1 MFGLGMQE
9 IIVIA
14 LIILLLFGGKKI
26 PELMKG
32 LGKGVK
38 SFKDGMKDVDESTKD
53 ETKKD
58 EELRQMDEGTNAL
71 TFWDHLDVL
80 RSSLIRMGVAIVIL
94 AIVAFAMKDLLFS
107 VVLAPRSSDFITYQ
121 LLGVDA
127 FHINLMNTGLTEQFM
142 IHMRTAIYAGL
153 LLASPYILYELFRF
167 VSPALY
173 QNERRYAVW
182 IVGAAY
188 LMFLMG
194 TLVNYFVVF
203 PLTVRF
209 LGTYQ
214 VSPDVANMLTLQS
227 YIDTLLGMS
236 LVMGVVFELPVVC
249 GLMGR
254 MGLINSHMMSQ
265 FRRHAIVAILVVAA
279 IITPTTDVFTL
290 FVVALPIYLLYELS
304 IQIVKVTN

>member
-1 MFGLGMQE
+1 M
-9 IIVIA
+9 
-14 LIILLLFGGKKI
+14 
-26 PELMKG
+26 
-32 LGKGVK
+32 
-38 SFKDGMKDVDESTKD
+38 
-53 ETKKD
+53 
-58 EELRQMDEGTNAL
+58 

-80 RSSLIRMGVAIVIL
+80 RSSVIRMAVAVMVLGVA
-94 AIVAFAMKDLLFS
+94 AFCLKDLLFS
-107 VVLAPRSSDFITYQ
+107 VVLAPRSSEFVTYQ
-121 LLGVDA
+121 LLGVKA
-127 FHINLMNTGLTEQFM
+127 FQISLMNTGLTEQFM
-142 IHMRTAIYAGL
+142 IHMRTAIYAGV

-167 VSPALY
+167 VSPGLY
-173 QNERRYAVW
+173 HNERRYAVW

-188 LMFLMG
+188 VMFLMG

-227 YIDTLLGMS
+227 YIGTLLGMS

-254 MGLINSHMMSQ
+254 MGLINSQMMAQ
-265 FRRHAIVAILVVAA
+265 FRRHAVVAILIVSA

-304 IQIVKVTN
+304 IQIVRITKRN

>member
-1 MFGLGMQE
+1 MNNQE
-9 IIVIA
+9 S
-14 LIILLLFGGKKI
+14 
-26 PELMKG
+26 M
-32 LGKGVK
+32 
-38 SFKDGMKDVDESTKD
+38 
-53 ETKKD
+53 
-58 EELRQMDEGTNAL
+58 

-80 RSSLIRMGVAIVIL
+80 RSSLIKMGVAVVVF
-94 AIVAFAMKDLLFS
+94 AVAAFLMKETLFS
-107 VVLAPRSSDFITYQ
+107 VVLAPRSSDFVTYR

-127 FHINLMNTGLTEQFM
+127 FSLHLMNTGLTEQFM
-142 IHMRTAIYAGL
+142 IHMRTALYAGL

-167 VSPALY
+167 VSPGLY

-188 LMFLMG
+188 VMFLVG
-194 TLVNYFVVF
+194 TLVNYFMVF

-227 YIDTLLGMS
+227 YVDTLLGMS

-249 GLMGR
+249 AMLGR
-254 MGLINSHMMSQ
+254 MGLINYH
-265 FRRHAIVAILVVAA
+265 RHAIVAILVVAA

-290 FVVALPIYLLYELS
+290 FVVSLPIYLLYEVS
-304 IQIVKVTN
+304 IQIVKITKQIQTLC

>member
-1 MFGLGMQE
+1 
-9 IIVIA
+9 
-14 LIILLLFGGKKI
+14 
-26 PELMKG
+26 MKTD
-32 LGKGVK
+32 
-38 SFKDGMKDVDESTKD
+38 S
-53 ETKKD
+53 
-58 EELRQMDEGTNAL
+58 L

-80 RSSLIRMGVAIVIL
+80 RSSLIRMGVVV
-94 AIVAFAMKDLLFS
+94 VAFCLKDVLFS
-107 VVLAPRSSDFITYQ
+107 IVLAPRSSDFVTYR
-121 LLGVDA
+121 LLGVEP
-127 FHINLMNTGLTEQFM
+127 FSIHLMNTGLTEQFM

-153 LLASPYILYELFRF
+153 LVASPYVLYELFRF
-167 VSPALY
+167 VSPGLY
-173 QNERRYAVW
+173 QNERRYALW

-188 LMFLMG
+188 LMFIVG
-194 TLVNYFVVF
+194 TLTNYFVVF

-249 GLMGR
+249 GLLGR
-254 MGLINSHMMSQ
+254 MGLITNHMMAEY
-265 FRRHAIVAILVVAA
+265 RRHAIVAILIVAA

-304 IQIVKVTN
+304 IFIVRCTRKR

>member
-1 MFGLGMQE
+1 MNEPQ
-9 IIVIA
+9 
-14 LIILLLFGGKKI
+14 
-26 PELMKG
+26 
-32 LGKGVK
+32 
-38 SFKDGMKDVDESTKD
+38 
-53 ETKKD
+53 
-58 EELRQMDEGTNAL
+58 

-80 RSSLIRMGVAIVIL
+80 RASLIRMAIAVVIFG
-94 AIVAFAMKDLLFS
+94 IVAFCMKEALFS
-107 VVLAPRSSDFITYQ
+107 IVLAPCSSDFITYR
-121 LLGVDA
+121 LLGAEA
-127 FHINLMNTGLTEQFM
+127 FHIHLMNTGLTEQFM

-153 LLASPYILYELFRF
+153 LVASPYILYELFRF
-167 VSPALY
+167 VSPGLY
-173 QNERRYAVW
+173 QNERHYAVW

-188 LMFLMG
+188 LMFIIG
-194 TLVNYFVVF
+194 TLINYFVVF

-249 GLMGR
+249 GLLGR
-254 MGLINSHMMSQ
+254 MGLITDRMMSTY
-265 FRRHAIVAILVVAA
+265 RRHAVVAILVVAA

-304 IQIVKVTN
+304 IQIVRIIKLNK